1 MRHPRRQ
8 PPSGPGDRSLSRRGL
23 IQGSA
28 GTLATTALAAT
39 SPGFDDETA
48 VAQATAE
55 PQLREFT
62 LTASEFEWDLMADVN
77 VRVWGYNGSMP
88 GPELRVREGDS
99 VRVKLRN
106 DLPVPT
112 TIHWHGINVPNAMDG
127 VAGLNQA
134 AVEPG
139 ETFVYEFTATPAG
152 TRWYHSHADPAFQI
166 PLGLYGALI
175 VEPRDQ
181 PARYDR
187 DYVMLLAEWDAELT
201 PAVASGLEPRGPRD
215 KLLRGGELGA
225 DLFLINGKMHGSIP
239 PLRVAEGER
248 MLIRLIHTGAIP
260 HPIHTHG
267 HSFKIVATDGN
278 PVPELARLTKDTVLI
293 GPSERYDLEILAD
306 NPGVWMVHCHIEHHM
321 ANGMMTTIWYD
332 GYQPTGPAASS
343 MAAEATVVAEQQHDH
358 GQETQ
363 VASEP
368 EPEPTPAGT
377 IGEEI
382 EIAMLDDR
390 FEPADATIPA
400 GTTVIWV
407 NKGAHWHSI
416 ANLDLRFTSGK
427 VFPGE
432 RYSFKFDVPGAYQ
445 VYCQHHSMAGMNG
458 TITVTELDMQADS
471 SSQ

>member
-1 MRHPRRQ
+1 MHIPGIGRRA
-8 PPSGPGDRSLSRRGL
+8 GRLADRVSRRGL
-23 IQGSA
+23 IQGGA
-28 GTLATTALAAT
+28 GGLATTALAAA
-39 SPGFDDETA
+39 GGVFDDVA
-48 VAQATAE
+48 FAQAAPE
-55 PQLREFT
+55 PELREFT
-62 LTASEFEWDLMADVN
+62 LTASEFDWELMADVN

-88 GPELRVREGDS
+88 GPELRVREGDT
-99 VRVKLRN
+99 VRVTLRN

-343 MAAEATVVAEQQHDH
+343 MAAEALLAPRSDSHQH
-358 GQETQ
+358 GETT
-363 VASEP
+363 A
-368 EPEPTPAGT
+368 EPTPTALPTTGD
-377 IGEEI
+377 GV

-390 FEPADATIPA
+390 FDPSTATVPNGAI
-400 GTTVIWV
+400 VDWV
-407 NKGAHWHSI
+407 NKGANWHSI
-416 ANLDLRFTSGK
+416 ASFDGSFASGRIE
-427 VFPGE
+427 PGE
-432 RYSFKFDVPGAYQ
+432 RYSYQFTEPGSYQ
-445 VYCQHHSMAGMNG
+445 YICKHHGMQG
-458 TITVTELDMQADS
+458 MLGSVIVESAS
-471 SSQ
+471 A